1 MQITGD
7 SNMNFRIIGTG
18 SYVPDNIVTND
29 DLAKIVETSDEWI
42 SKRVGIKQRHI
53 SVNDTTLD
61 MGHKAA
67 VKAMEDAGVT
77 ADEIDLIVAATISA
91 DAASPSLA
99 CMIENRIGADC
110 MSFDVSAACA
120 GFLFALE
127 TAIGYIER
135 KRAKKV
141 LVVCSDRMSKLLDW
155 TDRST
160 CVIFGDGAA
169 GVVLEACEDGFYDS
183 VIHTKGGDDVI
194 NIPMHDGISPFYKV
208 EEKKP
213 FLFMNGQATFK
224 FAVNSITHDVKELFD
239 KTGLAA
245 EDIAVVI
252 PHQANKRIIDFAQP
266 KTGIDREKWYIN
278 IEEFGNVSGASIPIA
293 LDEMNKKGLLTRGQK
308 ILFTAFGGGLSSG
321 AVIVEW

>member
-1 MQITGD
+1 MYFKIL
-7 SNMNFRIIGTG
+7 GTG
-18 SYVPDNIVTND
+18 SYVPDNVVTND
-29 DLAKIVETSDEWI
+29 DMAKIVETSDEWI
-42 SKRVGIKQRHI
+42 TKRVGIKERHV

-61 MGHKAA
+61 MGVAAAEKAL
-67 VKAMEDAGVT
+67 ESAGVSGS
-77 ADEIDLIVAATISA
+77 DIDLIVAATISA
-91 DAASPSLA
+91 DSVSPNLA

-127 TAIGYIER
+127 TAMGFIER

-141 LVVCSDRMSKLLDW
+141 LIVCSERMSKLLDW

-169 GVVLEACEDGFYDS
+169 SVVLEAKEDGIYDS

-194 NIPMHDGISPFYKV
+194 DIPTRDGISPFYKV
-208 EEKKP
+208 EQKHP

-224 FAVNSITHDVKELFD
+224 FAVNSITHDIKEVLD
-239 KTGLAA
+239 KAN
-245 EDIAVVI
+245 IAPEEIDFVI

-266 KTGIDREKWYIN
+266 KTGIDREKWYVN
-278 IEEFGNVSGASIPIA
+278 IERFGNVSGASIPIA
-293 LDEMNKKGLLTRGQK
+293 LDEMNRQGMIKEGDKLL
-308 ILFTAFGGGLSSG
+308 LAAFGGGLSSG
-321 AVIVEW
+321 AVVFEW